1 MEVEFAPYES
11 QELLCRDPWVADSQ
25 AAVLGSLLKYAGKN
39 LMQFIDSSAINGMPQ
54 RRKTVRSA

>member
-25 AAVLGSLLKYAGKN
+25 AAVLGSLLKYAG
-39 LMQFIDSSAINGMPQ
+39 
-54 RRKTVRSA
+54 